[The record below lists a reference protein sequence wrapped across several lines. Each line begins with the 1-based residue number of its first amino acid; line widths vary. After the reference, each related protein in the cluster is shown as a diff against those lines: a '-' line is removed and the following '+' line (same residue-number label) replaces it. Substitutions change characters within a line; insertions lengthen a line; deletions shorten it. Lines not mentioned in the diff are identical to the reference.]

1 LLRGQTYGDYNAFQI
16 LHHIVI
22 GEPKHAVSARC
33 KPVISSAVV
42 AKTGFEVVALT
53 VDFDN
58 ELAGMRDEVRDVAA
72 HWGLSAKSESSKSV
86 RFQMTPQKRFGTRHR
101 AS

>member
-1 LLRGQTYGDYNAFQI
+1 LLRSQTYSDYNAFEI

-22 GEPKHAVSARC
+22 GEPQHAVSARC

-42 AKTGFEVVALT
+42 AKTGFEVMALA

-58 ELAGMRDEVRDVAA
+58 QLAGMCYKVRDVAA
-72 HWGLSAKSESSKSV
+72 HWGLSAKSESSKPM
-86 RFQMTPQKRFGTRHR
+86 RLQMTPQKRFGARHR